1 MPAKVVGRNRVL
13 DADQS
18 AELYCLLMAALGLR
32 NPPIPGEIE
41 PMNGNAMRLKLLL
54 GLMFAV
60 PCWAGEEKGVE
71 PEQEAPVF
79 TMRPIGRV
87 QNLKGKPVQL
97 QIKKEHVEGLDG
109 LEHCSHVMVLWW
121 FDKNDTPERRK
132 TLKVHPCG
140 DQRNPLTGVFAT
152 RSPRRPN
159 LIAVTT
165 CKVLSVKG
173 GVDAIDAFDGTPIVD
188 LKCAGTRDFALKGSP
203 PPVPR

>member
-1 MPAKVVGRNRVL
+1 MK
-13 DADQS
+13 
-18 AELYCLLMAALGLR
+18 
-32 NPPIPGEIE
+32 
-41 PMNGNAMRLKLLL
+41 MRLLL
-54 GLMFAV
+54 GLILVV
-60 PCWAGEEKGVE
+60 PGWAGEEKVE
-71 PEQEAPVF
+71 DVKKEGPVF

-87 QNLKGKPVQL
+87 QNVNEKPVTL
-97 QIKKEHVEGLDG
+97 EIEKEHVAGLDG

-121 FDKNDTPERRK
+121 FDKNDTPEKRM

-140 DQRNPLTGVFAT
+140 DKRNPLTGVFAT

-165 CKVLSVKG
+165 CKVLSVKD
-173 GVDAIDAFDGTPIVD
+173 GVVTIDAIDAFDGTPIVD

>member
-1 MPAKVVGRNRVL
+1 MKA
-13 DADQS
+13 
-18 AELYCLLMAALGLR
+18 
-32 NPPIPGEIE
+32 
-41 PMNGNAMRLKLLL
+41 KLLL
-54 GLMFAV
+54 GLLLVV
-60 PCWAGEEKGVE
+60 PCWAGEETKGDAKAGE
-71 PEQEAPVF
+71 PVF

-87 QNLKGKPVQL
+87 QNVKGKPVEL
-97 QIKKEHVEGLDG
+97 QIKKEYLEGLDG

-121 FDKNDTPERRK
+121 FDKNDTPEKRK

-159 LIAVTT
+159 LVAVTT
-165 CKVLSVKG
+165 CKVLSVKD
-173 GVDAIDAFDGTPIVD
+173 GVVTVDVIDAFDGTPIID